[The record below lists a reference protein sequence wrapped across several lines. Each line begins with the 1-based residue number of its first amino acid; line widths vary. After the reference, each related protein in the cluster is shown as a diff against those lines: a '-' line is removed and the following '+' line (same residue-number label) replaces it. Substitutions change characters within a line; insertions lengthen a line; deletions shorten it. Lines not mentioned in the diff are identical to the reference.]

1 MGDSDLRKVLQGILE
16 RNFQN
21 KLTQCNFSNMR
32 IKCYFCAKCLQFS
45 FNLFSCLQLC
55 QFSLCFMQIGGKARC
70 YLFFNFLFIV
80 EKAFLFV
87 IGSMHTSPFTNP
99 FKNKNPSLFLFLS
112 ILYFYLVENK
122 FANSSIDPVFSNP
135 YFTNCFSQEE
145 CKFSLQ
151 MKSKWKEKI
160 YLCVICFQIFK
171 LHLIFLEINFVL

>member
-1 MGDSDLRKVLQGILE
+1 
-16 RNFQN
+16 
-21 KLTQCNFSNMR
+21 MR

-45 FNLFSCLQLC
+45 FNFYHACSQLV
-55 QFSLCFMQIGGKARC
+55 FTVFHANWWESKVLSIFH
-70 YLFFNFLFIV
+70 FVFIV